1 MTRSRPRARVAARLR
16 GMRRRAAEVIAA
28 AREVPDEGA
37 GTVLAL
43 AILGVVAFVG
53 LAVAGLGAATS
64 ARAVAQ
70 SAADLAALAA
80 ADTLALGAVV
90 DDLGATSAC
99 DRAVQV
105 AERHGATL
113 EACEPEPGAVVVV
126 RVSRATP
133 FGPAWAAARAGPAT
147 ARS

>member
-1 MTRSRPRARVAARLR
+1 M
-16 GMRRRAAEVIAA
+16 
-28 AREVPDEGA
+28 
-37 GTVLAL
+37 LAL

-53 LAVAGLGAATS
+53 LAVAGLGAAAS

-80 ADTLALGAVV
+80 ADVLALGVVV
-90 DDLGATSAC
+90 DGVGATGAC

-105 AERHGATL
+105 AERNGAVL
-113 EACEPEPGAVVVV
+113 EACVPEPGAVVVV
-126 RVSRATP
+126 RVSRGTP
-133 FGPAWAAARAGPAT
+133 FGPARAAARAGPVT